1 MIPIA
6 FYASNTSNAPNTSI
20 ILVQN
25 LPIRKPQLKNRQ

>member
-20 ILVQN
+20 ILVQKE
-25 LPIRKPQLKNRQ
+25 PTKNP